1 VEGGECDSAS
11 FGLSWKEGSA
21 IVRVLAIV
29 EGGEC
34 DVRIV
39 TRRGRRGVR
48 RGLDLC
54 DFVYAIVTSLLSHV
68 VGC

>member
-1 VEGGECDSAS
+1 M
-11 FGLSWKEGSA
+11 
-21 IVRVLAIV
+21 RVLAIV

-39 TRRGRRGVR
+39 TCRGRRGVR
-48 RGLDLC
+48 RGLDLY
-54 DFVYAIVTSLLSHV
+54 DFVRTIVTSLLWHM

>member
-1 VEGGECDSAS
+1 M
-11 FGLSWKEGSA
+11 
-21 IVRVLAIV
+21 RVLPIV

-39 TRRGRRGVR
+39 TSRGRRGLR

-54 DFVYAIVTSLLSHV
+54 DFVRTIVTSLL
-68 VGC
+68 